1 MDQRPDR
8 LDQGWIEDQRTRVP
22 RVDEEVI
29 EVEALDYDDE
39 TERIRA
45 DIEDS
50 RAEIGQTINEIQE
63 RLSPEHLM
71 DQVKETVREATIG
84 KVERVMDRVG
94 EKISNVTEPAME
106 AMGRAGEKL
115 KETGSSMTNIVQ
127 QNPIPCALI
136 GLGIG
141 MFVVNRIRNADGRT
155 SRSRAYQPEFEA
167 GMAVPRHAG
176 MARGSSGEYA
186 GASRQYGDSARNALS
201 RVKETAGELTHDTA
215 EKVSHLG
222 HQAKEGAMRAGRTFQ
237 HFVQE
242 NPLAV
247 GAAAVAVGAVVGLA
261 LPATRVEHE
270 YLGETS
276 EKLVDKAQQVARDAM
291 DKVKTAAQ
299 GETGNQAQA
308 GKPQAGAQAQAGQ
321 LQAGQPQPGQP
332 QAGNQAQGKKPPQPG
347 NQGQAGGG
355 TKASKQGQQPGLNS

>member
-1 MDQRPDR
+1 MDQRPDQLNER
-8 LDQGWIEDQRTRVP
+8 DGWIEDRRANVP

-29 EVEALDYDDE
+29 LVEAVEFDDE
-39 TERIRA
+39 TERIKA
-45 DIEDS
+45 DIEDT
-50 RAEIGQTINEIQE
+50 RVELGQTINEIQE

-84 KVERVMDRVG
+84 KVERVMESVG
-94 EKISNVTEPAME
+94 DKISNVTEPAMD

-115 KETGSSMTNIVQ
+115 KETGSSVGSIVQ

-141 MFVVNRIRNADGRT
+141 MFIVNRIRNADGRI

-167 GMAVPRHAG
+167 GMAIPRHAD
-176 MARGSSGEYA
+176 RGRQYGGSYGEYA
-186 GASRQYGDSARNALS
+186 GASRQYGGTARNALN
-201 RVKETAGELTHDTA
+201 RVKETAGEWTHDTA
-215 EKVSHLG
+215 ERVSHLG
-222 HQAKEGAMRAGRTFQ
+222 HQAKEGAMRAGRGFQ
-237 HFVQE
+237 HLIQE

-261 LPATRVEHE
+261 LPSTRIEQE
-270 YLGETS
+270 YMGETS

-299 GETGNQAQA
+299 GE
-308 GKPQAGAQAQAGQ
+308 
-321 LQAGQPQPGQP
+321 
-332 QAGNQAQGKKPPQPG
+332 
-347 NQGQAGGG
+347 
-355 TKASKQGQQPGLNS
+355 QPGLNA